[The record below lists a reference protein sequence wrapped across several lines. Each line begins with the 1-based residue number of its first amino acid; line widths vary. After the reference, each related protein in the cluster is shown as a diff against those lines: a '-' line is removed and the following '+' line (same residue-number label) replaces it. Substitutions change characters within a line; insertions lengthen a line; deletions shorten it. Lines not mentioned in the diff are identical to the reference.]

1 MKIGCILVL
10 YNPVEV
16 ILRNVIG
23 SIEKQVDKMCIID
36 NTDIPLDNTFFQRYS
51 TINLISL
58 NKNIGLAA
66 AQNIGIKYFENLNY
80 DSIIFLDQDS
90 VIPDHL
96 VERMTNAS
104 ALLIE
109 NKYKVGVVCPNS
121 INRENGKLYKE
132 KYPVLDKFTLTSNGI
147 EYNFIK
153 VNSCGSSA
161 SLISLENFKNA
172 GLMDAELFIDGVD
185 NEWCWRAKA
194 NCNLDS
200 FVLENACIEH
210 KLGEGDRSIIG
221 FKIAISSP
229 IRIYYQFRNYIILC
243 GRNYVPAVWKI
254 RNGCLYFIKLLYL
267 PLFIFPRVQY
277 LVNIYKGI
285 RDGFTF
291 KKS

>member
-109 NKYKVGVVCPNS
+109 NKYKVG
-121 INRENGKLYKE
+121 
-132 KYPVLDKFTLTSNGI
+132 DKVEIVETRPISRDKHFKV
-147 EYNFIK
+147 IK
-153 VNSCGSSA
+153 
-161 SLISLENFKNA
+161 
-172 GLMDAELFIDGVD
+172 
-185 NEWCWRAKA
+185 
-194 NCNLDS
+194 
-200 FVLENACIEH
+200 
-210 KLGEGDRSIIG
+210 
-221 FKIAISSP
+221 
-229 IRIYYQFRNYIILC
+229 
-243 GRNYVPAVWKI
+243 
-254 RNGCLYFIKLLYL
+254 
-267 PLFIFPRVQY
+267 
-277 LVNIYKGI
+277 
-285 RDGFTF
+285 
-291 KKS
+291 